1 MPTKQPCSICQ
12 FSVHNN
18 HRAIF
23 CNCCHHWTHLKY
35 NHFSLSEYNYLTNSD
50 EAWFCPPCLANIF
63 PFNHMEDVLDYYFSL
78 YDFQTTSFDVEVLK
92 TKCFNPFLVDSDSR
106 HLLINSDIDPDSN
119 ILGYNSHLLSNCLYL
134 TSNEFNNITLST
146 SDSFTLFH
154 INLRSLKKHYE
165 ELSEFLSTP
174 NMPFSVIGISET
186 WLNNSNDD
194 IFNIPGYKFI
204 SNNRQHKHGD
214 GVGLFIND
222 DLNFKLRSDLQSS
235 DKKLCESIFIELIQ
249 PNAKNILIGCFYKP
263 PDTSVSDFNSSISNV
278 LCTLSFENKISY
290 LMGDFNINLLNCDM
304 HQATND
310 FVNLLTSNSFLTLI
324 SEPTRITS
332 STATLIDNMASRI
345 LYSDLSDHFPIFQI
359 TQMKL
364 ISDSTPKK
372 KCIRQ
377 INSYSTS
384 QFLSKL
390 KNIDRTFL
398 YDLNSVNDCYDR
410 FANCIIPIYNQS
422 FPLKPVITETRLYIK
437 PWFADGLYVSYKR
450 KKLTLQTICS

>member
-1 MPTKQPCSICQ
+1 MPTKHLCSICQ
-12 FSVHNN
+12 FSGHNN

-23 CNCCHHWTHLKY
+23 CNCCHHWTHLKCT
-35 NHFSLSEYNYLTNSD
+35 HFSLCDYNDLTNSD
-50 EAWFCPPCLANIF
+50 EAWFCPPCLAIIF
-63 PFNHMEDVLDYYFSL
+63 PLNHMEDDLDYYFSL

-92 TKCFNPFLVDSDSR
+92 TKCFNPFLDDSDSR

-119 ILGYNSHLLSNCLYL
+119 IQGYNSHLLSNCLYL
-134 TSNEFNNITLST
+134 TSNEFN

-154 INLRSLKKHYE
+154 INLRSLKKHFE
-165 ELSEFLSTP
+165 ELSEFLSTL
-174 NMPFSVIGISET
+174 NMSFSVIGISET
-186 WLNNSNDD
+186 WLNNSNDV

-204 SNNRQHKHGD
+204 SNNRRHKHGG
-214 GVGLFIND
+214 GVGLFIKD
-222 DLNFKLRSDLQSS
+222 DLNFKLRSDLQSF
-235 DKKLCESIFIELIQ
+235 DKKIYESIFIELIQ

-304 HQATND
+304 HQATNY
-310 FVNLLTSNSFLTLI
+310 FVNLLTSNSFFPLI
-324 SEPTRITS
+324 SKPTRITS
-332 STATLIDNMASRI
+332 STATLIDNIFTNNLEFNMASGI

-359 TQMKL
+359 TQIKL

-372 KCIRQ
+372 KYIRQ

-390 KNIDRTFL
+390 KNIDWTFL
-398 YDLNSVNDCYDR
+398 YDLNSVNDFYDR
-410 FANCIIPIYNQS
+410 FANCIIPIYNRS
-422 FPLKPVITETRLYIK
+422 FPLKPVITETRRYIK
-437 PWFADGLYVSYKR
+437 PWFSNALYVSYNR
-450 KKLTLQTICS
+450 KKLTL